1 MRRARRSDSS
11 AFPGCASRGTPRPGA
26 TRGAGGAERRAVFL
40 RRIHRESLRGRAAR
54 ARAAARRGAV
64 VVRREPASRGAVRFV
79 GVGGDAK
86 PSSVSP
92 AVLATARAHARARRA
107 RGAGGVTP
115 GGTEPGGT
123 VARSGGLR
131 RRSPRHESRAT
142 PRLCFGWCRTG
153 ARARCA
159 RGLSD
164 SNVRGKTDSRTLAA
178 IDSRGSTLERRVRVS
193 ASRARSPRCAR
204 SRRTSAG
211 CSPSRRRRRRAG
223 VAVRGGSACAP
234 FPRAASGDIV
244 DAFSPSRARSR
255 ESIESSPMSVTWP
268 PFPPYPAA
276 PPAPPRP
283 PGPPPATAGLRGEF
297 DDTNASEPS
306 DARVVRRVCLSESLD
321 ALRENRCDA
330 SLAQEASLSGERRP
344 SSQTSRSS
352 RIDADACCELLGLLN
367 GALCFCSETFFPA
380 GDEAARLRD
389 ALAATPRACGFV
401 MYAALPSKGETR
413 DDGDAGDGTGTN
425 QCVPVSSPPSPQA
438 PPAPP
443 RAPMPPPR
451 RDPRR
456 RPRRRPRCRAR
467 RAARRARPARPDP
480 MPSRFAGEAR
490 ATEAPP
496 KARSAR
502 RGSCSARL
510 WEGKIR
516 LRRALGAERA
526 GSRGG
531 ALRAEKAAPRARNG
545 RLEIHVRRCVP
556 SVAGNGDT
564 SDRGRAR

>member
-11 AFPGCASRGTPRPGA
+11 AFPGCASRGHRA
-26 TRGAGGAERRAVFL
+26 RARRVLLRGAGGAERRAVFL

-79 GVGGDAK
+79 ASEETRK
-86 PSSVSP
+86 PPSVSP

-107 RGAGGVTP
+107 RGAGG
-115 GGTEPGGT
+115 GHSRRHR
-123 VARSGGLR
+123 ARR
-131 RRSPRHESRAT
+131 QRRSVRRAQTQVPRHESRAT

-211 CSPSRRRRRRAG
+211 CFAFAAAPRRAG
-223 VAVRGGSACAP
+223 AVRGGSASRSFRERRRAISSMP
-234 FPRAASGDIV
+234 SLPLRARSRARRELAHEPHDPASVPAVPRAAGAAARRAASGDRR
-244 DAFSPSRARSR
+244 SPGRIRRYECAGAERRAR
-255 ESIESSPMSVTWP
+255 
-268 PFPPYPAA
+268 
-276 PPAPPRP
+276 RP
-283 PGPPPATAGLRGEF
+283 
-297 DDTNASEPS
+297 
-306 DARVVRRVCLSESLD
+306 RVCLSESLD
-321 ALRENRCDA
+321 ALLENRCDA

-367 GALCFCSETFFPA
+367 GALCFCSETFPA
-380 GDEAARLRD
+380 GDEAARLW
-389 ALAATPRACGFV
+389 RACGD
-401 MYAALPSKGETR
+401 AASVRVRDVRRPAFQRETR

-425 QCVPVSSPPSPQA
+425 QCVPVLSPPPPQA
-438 PPAPP
+438 PPAAARRCPP
-443 RAPMPPPR
+443 SR

-510 WEGKIR
+510 LGRKIR
-516 LRRALGAERA
+516 LRRAAAPSRRIRA
-526 GSRGG
+526 GASR
-531 ALRAEKAAPRARNG
+531 RKSAAPRARNG
-545 RLEIHVRRCVP
+545 RLEIHVLIRRCVP
-556 SVAGNGDT
+556 SVAGSGDA